1 MDIPRL
7 HPDTIKDV
15 EDRVDILD
23 VVGERVVLKK
33 RGKDYLGLCPF
44 HEEKTP
50 SFSVSPT
57 KQLYYCF
64 GCGAGG
70 GAIKFLMDF
79 GKQSFTDVVLDLAD
93 RYQVPIQTLAPE
105 QRQALQ
111 AQLSRREQLYEILAV
126 AAAFYQHAL
135 RQPEGETAL
144 TYVRDTR
151 QLTEET
157 IQGFGL
163 GYAPGG
169 WEALYRYLV
178 EAKRYPVLLLEA
190 AGLVRPRKQGEGYYD
205 YFRDRL
211 MIPILDPQGRTIAFG
226 SRTLGSDEPKYLNS
240 PETELF
246 NKGETLYGLDRAKG
260 AIAKADQAVI
270 VEGYFDV
277 IALHAAGITQ
287 GVAALG
293 TALGEKQI
301 KQLCRYTESK
311 QIILNFDAD
320 GAGTKATAR
329 AIREVETLVYT
340 GQIQLRIL
348 NLPGGKD
355 ADEFLRSHPDA
366 AAQYQQQLATAP
378 LWFDWQIDQLLLG
391 EDLAQADQFERVS
404 KGMLKLLQR
413 LSDPQ
418 KRTYYIHRCAEA
430 LAQGDMGLTTRYSQ
444 DLASQ
449 LRRPKPG
456 RLQPQARG
464 DRNLLQRAEEL
475 LLFLYLHCPPQRQGI
490 LAAMDERDLMF
501 SLSHHRFLWQQ
512 ILIQEEEQSRGD
524 LLQRLQA
531 IALQFPTEFAPL
543 TPLFHLNEQNQWDL
557 ERAGL
562 LVRAAITS
570 LERVSHEKNRA
581 YCLQQWQTLNP
592 KTDPDKYAH
601 YLNEFYRHDQKVR
614 ELDQQRFVS
623 LLDVIQ
629 PNLQEWPD

>member
-50 SFSVSPT
+50 SFSVSAT

-70 GAIKFLMDF
+70 GAIKFLMEF
-79 GKQSFTDVVLDLAD
+79 GKQSFTDAVLHLAD
-93 RYQVPIQTLAPE
+93 RYQVPIKTLAPE

-111 AQLSRREQLYEILAV
+111 EQLSRREQLYEILAV
-126 AAAFYQHAL
+126 AAGFYQHAL
-135 RQPEGETAL
+135 RQPEGAIAL
-144 TYVRDTR
+144 QYLRETR

-157 IQGFGL
+157 IQTFGL
-163 GYAPGG
+163 GYAPEG

-178 EAKRYPVLLLEA
+178 EAKRYPVLLVEA
-190 AGLVRPRKQGEGYYD
+190 AGLVRPRKQGEGFYD

-211 MIPILDPQGRTIAFG
+211 MIPILDSQGRTIGFG

-246 NKGETLYGLDRAKG
+246 KKGETLYGLDRAKG

-293 TALGEKQI
+293 TALGERQI

-329 AIREVETLVYT
+329 AIGEVETLIYT

-355 ADEFLRSHPDA
+355 ADEFLKSSPDA
-366 AAQYQQQLATAP
+366 VAQYQQQLATAP
-378 LWFDWQIDQLLLG
+378 LWLDWQIEQLLVG
-391 EDLAQADQFERVS
+391 KDLAQADQFEQIS
-404 KGMLKLLQR
+404 KGMLTLLQR
-413 LSDPQ
+413 LGDPQ
-418 KRTYYIHRCAEA
+418 KRTYYAHYCAQA
-430 LAQGDMGLTTRYSQ
+430 LAQGDTKLTTRYSQ
-444 DLASQ
+444 DLVRQ
-449 LRRPKPG
+449 LQRPKRG
-456 RLQPQARG
+456 RLQAQVRG
-464 DRNLLQRAEEL
+464 DLLERAEAL
-475 LLFLYLHCPPQRQGI
+475 LLFLYLHCPQQREI
-490 LAAMDERDLMF
+490 IITAMDERDLMF
-501 SLSHHRFLWQQ
+501 SFSHHRFLWQQ
-512 ILIQEEEQSRGD
+512 ILIQEEEGTKD
-524 LLQRLQA
+524 LLQGLQA

-543 TPLFHLNEQNQWDL
+543 TPLFHLNEENQWDL

-562 LVRAAITS
+562 LVKAAIAA
-570 LERVSHEKNRA
+570 LDRVSHEKNRA
-581 YCLQQWQTLNP
+581 YCLQQWQSLDP

-614 ELDQQRFVS
+614 ELDQERFVS

-629 PNLQEWPD
+629 PGLQE

>member
-70 GAIKFLMDF
+70 GAIKFLMEF

-93 RYQVPIQTLAPE
+93 RYQVSIKTLAPE

-126 AAAFYQHAL
+126 AAGFYQHAL
-135 RQPEGETAL
+135 RQPEGGTAL
-144 TYVRDTR
+144 SYLRETR

-157 IQGFGL
+157 IQTFGL
-163 GYAPGG
+163 GYAPAG

-178 EAKRYPVLLLEA
+178 EAKRYPVLLVEA
-190 AGLVRPRKQGEGYYD
+190 AGLVRPRKQGEGFYD

-211 MIPILDPQGRTIAFG
+211 MIPILDPQGRTIGFG

-246 NKGETLYGLDRAKG
+246 NKGQTLYGLDRAKG

-293 TALGEKQI
+293 TALGEGQI

-320 GAGTKATAR
+320 GAGVKATAR
-329 AIREVETLVYT
+329 AIGEVETLIYA

-355 ADEFLRSHPDA
+355 ADEFLKSSPDA
-366 AAQYQQQLATAP
+366 VAQYQQQLATAP
-378 LWFDWQIDQLLLG
+378 LWLDWQIEQLLVGKDLG
-391 EDLAQADQFERVS
+391 QADQFEPVS
-404 KGMLKLLQR
+404 KGMLKLLKQI
-413 LSDPQ
+413 SDPQ
-418 KRTYYIHRCAEA
+418 KRTYYVHICAKA
-430 LAQGDMGLTTRYSQ
+430 LAQGDSSLTTRYSQ
-444 DLASQ
+444 DLMAQ

-464 DRNLLQRAEEL
+464 DRNLLERAEAL
-475 LLFLYLHCPPQRQGI
+475 LLFLYLHCPQQRQGI
-490 LAAMDERDLMF
+490 ITAIDERDLMF

-512 ILIQEEEQSRGD
+512 ILTQEEEQSRGD
-524 LLQRLQA
+524 LLQQLQA
-531 IALQFPTEFAPL
+531 IALQFPTEFSPL
-543 TPLFHLNEQNQWDL
+543 TPLFHLNEQNESDL

-562 LVRAAITS
+562 LVKAAIVA

-581 YCLQQWQTLNP
+581 YCLQQWQTLDP
-592 KTDPDKYAH
+592 KTDPEKIAH

-614 ELDQQRFVS
+614 ELDQERFVS
-623 LLDVIQ
+623 LLDVI
-629 PNLQEWPD
+629 